1 MATARYTTT
10 LFGLIL
16 AGCGAGVLSGETAK
30 VSMSVIPPERAGMAS
45 GVSGTIRFSGI
56 VLAFGA
62 LGTILYQRIA
72 SVVEQALPAYSSVDR
87 STLTHEIASGNL
99 NAMISSAPSIVDI
112 YGLSMIG
119 FAAGYQAVFVTGALV
134 TLVAAGCARRFVR
147 GADTPPL
154 PKGALLITAAQ
165 PSSE

>member
-1 MATARYTTT
+1 MQTGNIATSTSSIQREERMATARYTTM

-87 STLTHEIASGNL
+87 SIPHTRNCVWKSQCHDFLG
-99 NAMISSAPSIVDI
+99 SIN
-112 YGLSMIG
+112 
-119 FAAGYQAVFVTGALV
+119 
-134 TLVAAGCARRFVR
+134 R
-147 GADTPPL
+147 GH
-154 PKGALLITAAQ
+154 
-165 PSSE
+165 